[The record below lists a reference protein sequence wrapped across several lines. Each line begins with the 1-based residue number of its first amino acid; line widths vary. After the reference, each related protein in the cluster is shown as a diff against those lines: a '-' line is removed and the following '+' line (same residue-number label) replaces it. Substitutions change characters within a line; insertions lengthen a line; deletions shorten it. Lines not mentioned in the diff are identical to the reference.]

1 MNLRELKAP
10 RHLNWM
16 ARCFGAREKLYQV
29 KEKREKSL
37 IIKFT
42 IPGNPFGKQ
51 RPYFGNRRGF
61 KRSKTTLHENLAR
74 EAWHQVYDG
83 AVATWDVAIDLKAY
97 YCIPKSWP
105 KWKQKAALLG
115 YIRPNKKGPKKPDVD
130 NVSKLVMDSLNPA
143 KVGHRNLP
151 NTGIYEDDGQVV
163 HLAIDSWY
171 SDNPRVEVTV
181 NALPMPDV
189 EEIKKKVKEH
199 ANDCV

>member
-1 MNLRELKAP
+1 MTLLMVVKLNLRELKAP

-16 ARCFGAREKLYQV
+16 ARCFDARKKLHQAK
-29 KEKREKSL
+29 KEKRKSL

-83 AVATWDVAIDLKAY
+83 TVATWDVAIDLKAY

-151 NTGIYEDDGQVV
+151 NTG
-163 HLAIDSWY
+163 S
-171 SDNPRVEVTV
+171 
-181 NALPMPDV
+181 
-189 EEIKKKVKEH
+189 
-199 ANDCV
+199 